1 MCVFVCVFVKQQ
13 KKKTTNSFCGCHGCL
28 FFFVMPIVYHRHTH
42 IQECEKANT
51 HTSTSETNTLKAF
64 NVFFIEGATAI
75 LIPIANPMLSFASPC
90 FCLFL
95 TLGALCTERKLGGYF
110 INYFLISG
118 FLLLQFHK
126 ALALA
131 SKYIT
136 HTHCCSS

>member
-1 MCVFVCVFVKQQ
+1 MAVSSSLLCQLS
-13 KKKTTNSFCGCHGCL
+13 TT
-28 FFFVMPIVYHRHTH
+28 VTHTH

-110 INYFLISG
+110 KEHSLVPGYLLI
-118 FLLLQFHK
+118 
-126 ALALA
+126 
-131 SKYIT
+131 
-136 HTHCCSS
+136 